1 MSRILRETI
10 RFKSAFTENYTLI
23 TDTKI
28 KSGYLDME
36 TKTKIRWALRVIDVA
51 ENGDAEIE
59 LFTLE
64 NLMVDTNNESLNDI
78 IRLNQFFSLMY
89 NELHIIIN
97 VNGEVIKIIN
107 LQHIKE
113 KWQETKAQLLR
124 IKQQDPALL
133 QLLTINDETFASA
146 GKIKIAIEN
155 NEFFKQYFGKIYGNK
170 MSTSRKIIHQNNVL
184 QTAGAE
190 WIFNFNHRPRL
201 SIEYLENIII
211 RYDGEGSTHKTD
223 WKKLAYGHLPD
234 INTRALDP
242 KLHEKGS
249 YRCNFKTG
257 KLDYATTELT
267 EIALTDIIDASIKY
281 TIEGD
286 GYKNNVNNI
295 QKQSY
300 ADSYRIID

>member
-36 TKTKIRWALRVIDVA
+36 TKTKIRWALRVINVA

-64 NLMVDTNNESLNDI
+64 HLMVDTNNESMNDI
-78 IRLNQFFSLMY
+78 ISITQAFNRMY
-89 NELHIIIN
+89 SELHIIIDSN
-97 VNGEVIKIIN
+97 AEVIKIIN
-107 LQHIKE
+107 LPHIKE
-113 KWQETKAQLLR
+113 KWQETKAHLLR
-124 IKQQDPALL
+124 IKQQNPALL
-133 QLLTINDETFASA
+133 QLLTVNDETFASA
-146 GKIKIAIEN
+146 GRIKIAIEN

-184 QTAGAE
+184 QTTDAE

-201 SIEYLENIII
+201 SIEYLDNIIVKS
-211 RYDGEGSTHKTD
+211 DGEGTTHKTD

-234 INTRALDP
+234 INTKALNP
-242 KLHEKGS
+242 KLIEKGS
-249 YRCNFKTG
+249 YHCNFKTG
-257 KLDYATTELT
+257 KLDYATTEVT
-267 EIALTDIIDASIKY
+267 EIALTDIIEASIKY

-286 GYKNNVNNI
+286 AYKNNVNNI
-295 QKQSY
+295 QNQSY
-300 ADSYRIID
+300 ADSYTIID